1 MIPAPGM
8 TLPNALSFSLDTTRL
23 LYLLGTSSDP
33 AQKLWA
39 LETATG
45 ATALLLEPL
54 GGGIAEDALSL
65 AEVLRRQ
72 RVRSRATGITSFAR
86 AERSERILV
95 PLRDGLY
102 VLDAPGSTARRI
114 VAGDDLY
121 MPTLSPDGDR
131 VAYVRDAEVH
141 VASVAVGA
149 SEAEPIQITLGAR
162 ETGVTHGLAEY
173 VAQEELDRRE
183 GFWWSPDGQW
193 IAFEEVDEQHIPS
206 YVIMH
211 QGKETTGPEAREEH
225 RYPFAGAENARVRL
239 GVVSAAD
246 GGAPVWMD
254 LDLGDEVDEVYVA
267 RVFWWL
273 DGDLGAV
280 VVNRPQQALWLLRF
294 DRATGQRTIVLREH
308 SELWINVPARGMLQ
322 LTSGAFVW
330 VSERTEFRHLYLF
343 DRSGMLQRQ
352 LTSGE
357 WVVDDLLAVDE
368 AGGFVYFTGNRD
380 DPREKQLYAA
390 PIMGGDLR
398 RITPEP
404 GMHEVVI
411 DHACTLFA
419 DTWST
424 LDRPPTV
431 MLRRLSDG
439 VQLQTLPLPSDPRL
453 EAFRLAPPELAA
465 IRNREGDAL
474 YGALYRPDPAVFGP
488 GPYPTI
494 ISVYGGP
501 HAQEVT
507 NSWGRMTASMN
518 LQYLRGRGF
527 LIFVL
532 DNRGSARR
540 GLHFEGALARQ
551 FGSVEVDD
559 QVDGVRWLVEQGLA
573 DPQRVGITGWS
584 YGGYMALMCLAKAPD
599 VFKVAVAGAPVT
611 DFAGYD
617 TAYTERYLETPA
629 TNADGYRQSSVLTH
643 VREIRGKLLLIH
655 GMLDENVHFRH
666 SARLLNTLIQEG
678 KPVDTLFFPDERH
691 MLRFLPE
698 RVYLNERID
707 AYFLAHL

>member
-1 MIPAPGM
+1 
-8 TLPNALSFSLDTTRL
+8 
-23 LYLLGTSSDP
+23 
-33 AQKLWA
+33 
-39 LETATG
+39 
-45 ATALLLEPL
+45 
-54 GGGIAEDALSL
+54 
-65 AEVLRRQ
+65 
-72 RVRSRATGITSFAR
+72 
-86 AERSERILV
+86 
-95 PLRDGLY
+95 
-102 VLDAPGSTARRI
+102 
-114 VAGDDLY
+114 
-121 MPTLSPDGDR
+121 
-131 VAYVRDAEVH
+131 
-141 VASVAVGA
+141 
-149 SEAEPIQITLGAR
+149 
-162 ETGVTHGLAEY
+162 LAEY

-193 IAFEEVDEQHIPS
+193 IAFTEVDERHIPL
-206 YVIMH
+206 YVITH
-211 QGKETTGPEAREEH
+211 QGKATTGPEAREEH
-225 RYPFAGAENARVRL
+225 HYPFAGAENARVRL

-246 GGAPVWMD
+246 AGADSTDNSAPRGALVEPVWMD
-254 LDLGDEVDEVYVA
+254 LDFGEEVYVV

-280 VVNRPQQALWLLRF
+280 VVNRPQKALWLLRF
-294 DRATGQRTIVLREH
+294 DRATGQRTIVMREQRE
-308 SELWINVPARGMLQ
+308 ELWITAPARGMIQ
-322 LTSGAFVW
+322 LASGAFVW
-330 VSERTEFRHLYLF
+330 ISERSGFRHLYLF
-343 DRSGMLQRQ
+343 DRSGVVQRQ

-357 WVVDDLLAVDE
+357 WMVDDLLAVDE
-368 AGGFVYFTGNRD
+368 AGGFVYFTGNRE

-390 PIMGGDLR
+390 PLADGELR
-398 RITPEP
+398 RITQEP

-411 DHACTLFA
+411 DNACTLFA
-419 DTWST
+419 DIWSA

-431 MLRRLSDG
+431 ALRRLSDG
-439 VQLQTLPLPSDPRL
+439 VQLQTLPLPADPRI
-453 EAFRLAPPELAA
+453 EAFRLTPPELVALS
-465 IRNREGDAL
+465 NREGDAL

-494 ISVYGGP
+494 VSVYGGP
-501 HAQEVT
+501 QAQEVT

-518 LQYLRGRGF
+518 LQYLRGLGF
-527 LIFVL
+527 LIFAL

-540 GLHFEGALARQ
+540 GLRFEGALARQ

-573 DPQRVGITGWS
+573 DPRRVGITGWS

-617 TAYTERYLETPA
+617 TAYTERYLEMPA
-629 TNADGYRQSSVLTH
+629 TNADGYLQTSVLTH

-666 SARLLNTLIQEG
+666 SARLLNALIQEG

-691 MLRFLPE
+691 MLRFLPD
-698 RVYLNERID
+698 RVYLNERIA